1 MSIPKILISGKK
13 IITTSQIKYD
23 LKNDVNEKKNIY
35 VQFIILQDALMIV
48 WKKKTIDNYKHIS
61 CTNIL

>member
-35 VQFIILQDALMIV
+35 VQFIILQDTLMIV
-48 WKKKTIDNYKHIS
+48 WKKNH
-61 CTNIL
+61 